1 MRIYHAGS
9 STREPYGYGLRR
21 ALLSFASS
29 GKSDFDFWVREQVP
43 GAEVFLDSGAF
54 SVMQSG
60 AAVDLQA
67 YCDFCHM
74 HRNRLETYVQLDV
87 IGDQRATRANLA
99 AMEARGLRPMPVFTA
114 SGDVGELDELCSRYR
129 HIGLGDL
136 KGRQMFATGWR
147 SERLDR
153 VFRVAERHWPVRF
166 HAFGLIAQG
175 PLERY
180 PFYSAD
186 SASVTIGGANGI
198 LLREASGQYAWMHWR
213 DEVRRTGDAALADPV
228 PGNDLGST
236 RRARWRRSLE
246 TAARLE
252 RYVTD
257 LWEARGVT
265 FREVPHASVQ

>member
-9 STREPYGYGLRR
+9 STRELYGYGLRR
-21 ALLSFASS
+21 ALLSYASS

-43 GAEVFLDSGAF
+43 DVEVFLDSGAF

-60 AAVDLQA
+60 AEVDLGA
-67 YCDFCHM
+67 YCDFCLQ
-74 HRNRLETYVQLDV
+74 HRHKLAVYVQLDV
-87 IGDQRATRANLA
+87 IGDQRRTRENLEL
-99 AMEARGLRPMPVFTA
+99 MEARGLQPMPVFTA
-114 SGDVGELDELCSRYR
+114 SGDLGALDELCAR
-129 HIGLGDL
+129 HDYIGLGDL

-198 LLREASGQYAWMHWR
+198 LLGEADGQYAWTHWR
-213 DEVRRTGDAALADPV
+213 DAVRRTADAAIADPV

-246 TAARLE
+246 SAGRLE

-257 LWEARGVT
+257 LWAARGVV
-265 FREVPHASVQ
+265 FAEEGGA